1 MVILF
6 CIMEL
11 CVEKL
16 KLSKCCFCMV
26 QIVRKR
32 LKIDDALDVFAVHGV
47 GGIFGTLAVAVLASP
62 DLGGTGYGESD
73 MGEQVVTQIIAVAA
87 TIAWSAVA
95 TGLIIALVRAITGG
109 LRAQPEHIEIGLDLS
124 EHGERAFTP

>member
-1 MVILF
+1 
-6 CIMEL
+6 
-11 CVEKL
+11 
-16 KLSKCCFCMV
+16 MV

-47 GGIFGTLAVAVLASP
+47 GGIFGTLAVAILASP
-62 DLGGTGYGESD
+62 DFGGTGYGEGD
-73 MGEQVVTQIIAVAA
+73 MGGQVVTQIIAVAA

-95 TGLIIALVRAITGG
+95 TGVIIVAVRAMTGG
-109 LRAQPEHIEIGLDLS
+109 LRAKPEHIEIGLDLS